1 MLSADDMLENPA
13 PCFREWHRA
22 AGSCSRGPFVL
33 TCRTRVGDVAPSSY
47 FYRYEV
53 IMAVK
58 SGEVAVNLGNSRV
71 QFPPSLSNRWELIG
85 TLPAFILSNRTK
97 NPTQIGSLSNHR
109 KSRSVTFSTIFDRSQ
124 HPPPYAVF

>member
-1 MLSADDMLENPA
+1 VGWPGACTARITPRVAHSGDQR
-13 PCFREWHRA
+13 REHPPGPRFGNRRA
-22 AGSCSRGPFVL
+22 KRQINLHLLNS
-33 TCRTRVGDVAPSSY
+33 
-47 FYRYEV
+47 YEV